1 MLKIAGRALS
11 ASKPMDPPVTSSS
24 GGEHNNITDTVSVS
38 ITIIIIA
45 LTLICVCDEK
55 AVDQKLPEFVV
66 S

>member
-1 MLKIAGRALS
+1 
-11 ASKPMDPPVTSSS
+11 MDPPVTSSS